1 VDTVYLVAK
10 ARGGDKEALLNL
22 IMDKKSEYY
31 KLAYVYTGN
40 KDDALDAMED
50 MIAAVYGQI
59 GSLRKAD
66 VFYSWSKTILANCCR
81 DIIRKRNRTAAL
93 DDMVETG
100 CSAGYEE
107 RERNIDIMNY
117 LKKLNEGQQEA
128 IKLKYFMD
136 MDYETIAK
144 ISKVPVGTVKS
155 RISTGLKRL
164 RECFGGE
171 Y

>member
-1 VDTVYLVAK
+1 MDTVYLVAK